1 MNNKLG
7 FQTGKA
13 DDSDED
19 INIFGKIFY
28 YICVSK

>member
-19 INIFGKIFY
+19 INIFGKIIY
-28 YICVSK
+28 YN